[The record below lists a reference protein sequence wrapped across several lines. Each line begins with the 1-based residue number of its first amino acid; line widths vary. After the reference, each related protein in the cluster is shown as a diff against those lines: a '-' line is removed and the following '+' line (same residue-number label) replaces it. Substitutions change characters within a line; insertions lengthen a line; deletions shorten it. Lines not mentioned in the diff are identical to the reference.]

1 MFISKKIK
9 ILLASLILIFF
20 ALIIFFTV
28 SHEFRRSFF
37 TKVLVLHDFYRLK
50 TMTHALQVRD
60 FEILSKKLNISSNIE
75 RIGKKEDLNKI
86 KLSEEE
92 INIIKNYIC

>member
-28 SHEFRRSFF
+28 SYEFRRSFF
-37 TKVLVLHDFYRLK
+37 NKVLVLHHFYRVK

-60 FEILSKKLNISSNIE
+60 FEILSKKLN
-75 RIGKKEDLNKI
+75 
-86 KLSEEE
+86 
-92 INIIKNYIC
+92 NYINASKKYQKTKIICCQVFMRQLNLLFLEQ